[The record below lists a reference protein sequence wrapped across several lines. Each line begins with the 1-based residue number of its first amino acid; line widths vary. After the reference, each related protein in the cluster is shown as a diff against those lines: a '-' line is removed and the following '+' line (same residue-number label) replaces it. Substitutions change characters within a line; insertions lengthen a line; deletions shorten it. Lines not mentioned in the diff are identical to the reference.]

1 VRIRQF
7 PTAESLKLNRYFL
20 ADLPASI
27 DSLRS
32 QGGIVDPQ
40 EPERLK
46 LVRERLGRR
55 SQVGG
60 GIVACIGVFLLLL
73 TPNLHE
79 VAMIFV
85 GIGALLI
92 LVGTFARRYFLR

>member
-1 VRIRQF
+1 
-7 PTAESLKLNRYFL
+7 
-20 ADLPASI
+20 
-27 DSLRS
+27 
-32 QGGIVDPQ
+32 
-40 EPERLK
+40 
-46 LVRERLGRR
+46 
-55 SQVGG
+55 VGG